1 MLSSARRPP
10 THKKIPDLSPLN
22 RFEAARLMSAGA
34 MPTKTGCLD
43 GAIKNLSVNSKRC
56 GHGAANNAPPLQS
69 RTVNSSTSDNTAFGV
84 HASILNRPHGST
96 DLASGSSPCSLP
108 TPAASSAPSATTTTA
123 AAATTSARAAPAT
136 AMQLRWPSALPGCP
150 TEDAL
155 AGDAGSAGTSAKCSF
170 SSRRSISACLSTYF
184 SRKRPLFPKPCAGAL
199 AVRLR
204 NRCSAPSVNPTGS
217 AA

>member
-96 DLASGSSPCSLP
+96 DLSVPSMAMAGVGASSH
-108 TPAASSAPSATTTTA
+108 PAAPRAHCQRQLPRRHPRQQRPRRLPRQRRQERHRPLRCNCDGPLRFRAVQRRMRLPATRALLAHRQNAPSRADA
-123 AAATTSARAAPAT
+123 RSLLVFPRTSPERGPSSQSHARAH
-136 AMQLRWPSALPGCP
+136 WP
-150 TEDAL
+150 
-155 AGDAGSAGTSAKCSF
+155 
-170 SSRRSISACLSTYF
+170 
-184 SRKRPLFPKPCAGAL
+184 
-199 AVRLR
+199 
-204 NRCSAPSVNPTGS
+204 
-217 AA
+217 